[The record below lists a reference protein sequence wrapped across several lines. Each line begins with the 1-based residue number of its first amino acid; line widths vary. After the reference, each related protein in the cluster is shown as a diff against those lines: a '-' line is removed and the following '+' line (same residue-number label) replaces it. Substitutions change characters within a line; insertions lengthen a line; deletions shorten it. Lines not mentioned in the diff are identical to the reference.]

1 MTFVDIFAHPSFY
14 AAICGEY
21 NPKRFKGNI
30 AEASIKQDT
39 FLAKIRYFFNK
50 YGISHIATYDVIAD
64 KGVGADQINFY
75 KGDRAA
81 FDKLSADA
89 DYKAVAKEAE
99 AFRDARGYTSA
110 TLSEAQNVERD
121 RLKSIVFVEYDDV
134 KSRQAYVEKI
144 VPVLDGLLD
153 LRALLKVDGKMMNID
168 IYDELT
174 SEPLGKFS
182 MRLKEKGIKSEG
194 KATYVRAVKR

>member
-1 MTFVDIFAHPSFY
+1 MGVISQKLKLNKIPS
-14 AAICGEY
+14 CKD
-21 NPKRFKGNI
+21 P
-30 AEASIKQDT
+30 
-39 FLAKIRYFFNK
+39 LLFNK

-110 TLSEAQNVERD
+110 TLRHKTLSV
-121 RLKSIVFVEYDDV
+121 
-134 KSRQAYVEKI
+134 
-144 VPVLDGLLD
+144 
-153 LRALLKVDGKMMNID
+153 ID
-168 IYDELT
+168 
-174 SEPLGKFS
+174 
-182 MRLKEKGIKSEG
+182 
-194 KATYVRAVKR
+194 